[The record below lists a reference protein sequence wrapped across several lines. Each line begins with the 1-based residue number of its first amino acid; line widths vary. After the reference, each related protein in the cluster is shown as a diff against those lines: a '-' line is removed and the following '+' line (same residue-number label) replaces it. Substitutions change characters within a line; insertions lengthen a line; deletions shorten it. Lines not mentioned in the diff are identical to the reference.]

1 MDLPIILQGI
11 AIILLA
17 VNGMRLGN
25 RVNDLQELVETQHD
39 INEEQDKVN
48 NQIKAA
54 LTHILTEEKK
64 SDALFTVNGDL
75 WRQQNEL
82 NATVSKIFKS
92 NAVEPTDEQDG
103 ANVPK

>member
-1 MDLPIILQGI
+1 MDLQVILQGI

-25 RVNDLQELVETQHD
+25 RVNDLQDLLGTQHE

-54 LTHILTEEKK
+54 LQHILAK
-64 SDALFTVNGDL
+64 
-75 WRQQNEL
+75 
-82 NATVSKIFKS
+82 
-92 NAVEPTDEQDG
+92 DG

>member
-1 MDLPIILQGI
+1 MDLPVILRGI

-17 VNGMRLGN
+17 VQGIALGKQ
-25 RVNDLQELVETQHD
+25 VNDLQELLETQHE

-54 LTHILTEEKK
+54 LQHILAK
-64 SDALFTVNGDL
+64 
-75 WRQQNEL
+75 
-82 NATVSKIFKS
+82 
-92 NAVEPTDEQDG
+92 DG